1 MPVEGVTS
9 STPPISKTTA
19 FTAMGAFSSVLTAS
33 LRAPSQGG
41 PGVPRVDDAQYGQ
54 EQQCGGGEPLRRG
67 EQAGPGRGTAGD
79 PAQGTGPR
87 GGGRG
92 PGRGGPGP
100 IGR

>member
-41 PGVPRVDDAQYGQ
+41 PSPSGKVKNAAWGGQLHRAAGSVVKLNRPARCRPCPDPRAVRGRA
-54 EQQCGGGEPLRRG
+54 GGGARKW
-67 EQAGPGRGTAGD
+67 
-79 PAQGTGPR
+79 
-87 GGGRG
+87 GGRG
-92 PGRGGPGP
+92 EEHKSR
-100 IGR
+100 